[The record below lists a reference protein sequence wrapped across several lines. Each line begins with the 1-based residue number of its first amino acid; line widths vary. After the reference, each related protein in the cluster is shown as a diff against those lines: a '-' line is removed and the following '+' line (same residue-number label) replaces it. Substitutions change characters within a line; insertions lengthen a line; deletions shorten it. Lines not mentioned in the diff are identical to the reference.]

1 MADTSS
7 VSQTVTSLSAQ
18 DIRAVANWPLVIDA
32 LREGHRLPSADIND
46 LLVGS
51 NTDDKA
57 VMLVRGA
64 WINGLASGVKAAT
77 VVPANPQRTPPLP
90 SVHAQIVLFDPTT
103 GQVTGLV
110 DGTEVTAW
118 KTAGDSALGSDLL
131 SRPDSE
137 TLLMVGA
144 GAMAAPLIAAHHT
157 VRPNLKRVLVWNR
170 SAPRGDAL
178 VESLSSVYENIARVE
193 DLETAVRDADIVCS
207 ATMTDDPILKGAWLR
222 PGTHVDL
229 VGAFTPAM
237 READDETHAVARWF
251 VDSRKSTLHH
261 IGELKIPL
269 EAGVI
274 TQEAIQGDL
283 YELVAGE
290 AGRQSPQDIT
300 VFKNGGGAHLDIM
313 VSAAL
318 VAWHNIKAAQHNSD
332 RADG

>member
-1 MADTSS
+1 MADTSPAPR
-7 VSQTVTSLSAQ
+7 TVTSLSAQ
-18 DIRAVANWPLVIDA
+18 DIRAVATWPLVIDA

-51 NTDDKA
+51 HADDKA
-57 VMLVRGA
+57 IMLVRGA

-77 VVPANPQRTPPLP
+77 VVPANPDRTPPLP
-90 SVHAQIVLFDPTT
+90 SVHAQIVLFDAVT
-103 GQVTGLV
+103 GQITGLV

-170 SAPRGDAL
+170 SAARADAL
-178 VESLSSVYENIARVE
+178 VEDLSGIYENILRVE
-193 DLETAVRDADIVCS
+193 DLEAAVGDADIVCS
-207 ATMTDDPILKGAWLR
+207 ATMTVDPILKGAWLR

-237 READDETHAVARWF
+237 RETDDETHAVGRWF
-251 VDSRKSTLHH
+251 VDSRKTTLHH

-269 EAGVI
+269 KTGVI
-274 TQEAIQGDL
+274 GEGAIQGDL
-283 YELVAGE
+283 YELVAGQ
-290 AGRQSPQDIT
+290 AGRKTPEDIT

-318 VAWHNIKAAQHNSD
+318 VAKHNSD
-332 RADG
+332 RADA